1 MFAQPFLLSLTL
13 AVAGASLPSV
23 PGHVAA
29 RFAQEPT
36 PQSPSAT
43 DKPDSGQQPTAPAT
57 PAAKP
62 AAPPKHVYTNDDMRG
77 GGDSGGLD
85 FSQINDCDR
94 ACFDQVRQLA
104 HVVATPGSNWK
115 RDLLQAID
123 QVRKDAEWQGY
134 LRELYNLH
142 LKFCA
147 LGDEKR
153 AELNRVADPHNVT
166 APEISVDEK
175 YDAKFKQLQLSLQSL
190 TSRQTE
196 LLRKLAVN
204 PFSLQFANIQV
215 GRLSNAPCG
224 GQYVRPSYG
233 DDDP

>member
-1 MFAQPFLLSLTL
+1 MFAQPFLLSIALTITG
-13 AVAGASLPSV
+13 VSLPSV
-23 PGHVAA
+23 SGQAVA
-29 RFAQEPT
+29 RFIQEPA
-36 PQSPSAT
+36 PQNPSPA
-43 DKPDSGQQPTAPAT
+43 DKPDSTQQPTAPAA
-57 PAAKP
+57 PATKP
-62 AAPPKHVYTNDDMRG
+62 TVPPKHVYTNDDMRG

-123 QVRKDAEWQGY
+123 QVRKDTDWQAHV
-134 LRELYNLH
+134 RELYNMH

-166 APEISVDEK
+166 AREISVDEK
-175 YDAKFKQLQLSLQSL
+175 YDAKFKQLQISLQSL
-190 TSRQTE
+190 TSRQAE
-196 LLRKLAVN
+196 LLQKFAVN
-204 PFSLQFANIQV
+204 PFSLQFARIQASRV
-215 GRLSNAPCG
+215 SNASCG
-224 GQYVRPSYG
+224 GPVASPSYG